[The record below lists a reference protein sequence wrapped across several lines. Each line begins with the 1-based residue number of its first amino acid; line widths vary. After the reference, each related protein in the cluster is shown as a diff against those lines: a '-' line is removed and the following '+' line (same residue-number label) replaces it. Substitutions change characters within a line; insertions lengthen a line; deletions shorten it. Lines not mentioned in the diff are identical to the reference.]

1 VRVLEAGRRRDLPAE
16 ALGVDR
22 ERHVAAEQLEGDR
35 AVVPQVEGEVHGGHA
50 AAAQLTIELVASA
63 EGEA

>member
-1 VRVLEAGRRRDLPAE
+1 MSLVLEVAGK
-16 ALGVDR
+16 
-22 ERHVAAEQLEGDR
+22 
-35 AVVPQVEGEVHGGHA
+35 VHGGHA